1 MYEEEKDQ
9 HVTYRAVINVFEG
22 SRTFA
27 FFGLAATRVFDGAI
41 VGWVVTIVLV
51 WGTSFGGAG
60 IDRPAL

>member
-51 WGTSFGGAG
+51 
-60 IDRPAL
+60 